1 MAKRKLKKGN
11 WSRQATRILKERYLM
26 KNDEGEVVETPE
38 QMIWRVADAMAEVE
52 RQYKADEEKVDKY
65 RNKFYDMMIERDFLP
80 NSPTLMNAGTG
91 TDLQYSGCYVLP
103 IPDSIEGIFDGV
115 RNAALVHQSGGGTG
129 FAFTRLRPSGNRVK
143 KSGGVASGPISFM
156 KVFDSATEQ
165 VKQGGRRRGANMG
178 VLKVDHPDIE
188 EFISCKLEG
197 GITNFNISVGATKEF
212 MEAVKKDKDYALRA
226 QEGWPDEEDGR
237 YSGGEEIGEKSAGEV
252 FDQIVDAAWQSGDP
266 GMIFLDKINEGAA
279 NPVPGMGPIE
289 ATNPCGEQPLYP
301 NESCNLGSINLGHM
315 VKRRGR
321 GYNIDWDRLERVVR
335 LATRFLDNVIDINPF
350 PLKEIEEAVKAN
362 RRIGL
367 GVMGWSD
374 LLFKLRIPY
383 DSNEGVKLGKKVM
396 KFVNETA
403 WDESEKLADEK
414 EPFPNFS
421 KSIYKDGAPKRN
433 STVTTIAPT
442 GSISIIANCSS
453 GIEPLFA
460 LAFTHTVEVED
471 RVMHFVNPVF
481 EQVMEKYKNGDKVIK
496 AVKKKGHLG
505 EVDIATPRM
514 KNIFKT
520 AHEVHWKWH
529 IKMQAAF
536 QAYVDNAVSKTI
548 NLSNKATRE
557 DIKDAYLFAYN
568 QGCNG
573 VTVFRDGCKGAQLL
587 TSGVDGEEDEK
598 EKGQEEFDVKPRPT
612 EVKGST
618 YRIATPVGTA
628 FVTINHNGETDQPL
642 EVFINVGKAGS
653 DVAAD
658 AEAMGRLISLCL
670 RISSPGLS
678 SKEVTELVVDQLEGI
693 GGGSSVGFGKQRVRS
708 LADGIAKVLTK
719 HIQENGNG
727 GEVEIISEQQSLRGK
742 GKQKDLCPEC
752 GNASLVFEEGCAKCM
767 SCGFSKC

>member
-1 MAKRKLKKGN
+1 MAKKIKKGN
-11 WSRQATRILKERYLM
+11 WSRQAQRILKERYLM
-26 KNDEGEVVETPE
+26 KNDEGEVIESPE
-38 QMIWRVADAMAEVE
+38 EMIWRVADAMAEVE
-52 RQYKADEEKVDKY
+52 RKYGAAEKEVDNW
-65 RNKFYDMMIERDFLP
+65 RNKFYDIMIERDFLP

-103 IPDSIEGIFDGV
+103 VPDSIEGIFDGV

-129 FAFTRLRPSGNRVK
+129 FAFSRLRPRGNRVK
-143 KSGGVASGPISFM
+143 KSGGVASGPVSFM

-165 VKQGGRRRGANMG
+165 VKQGGKRRGANMG

-197 GITNFNISVGATKEF
+197 GITNFNISIGATKEF
-212 MEAVKKDKDYALRA
+212 MEAVKKDNDYNLRA
-226 QEGWPDEEDGR
+226 REGWPDEETGR
-237 YSGGEEIGEKSAGEV
+237 YTGGEKIGKKSAAEV
-252 FDQIVDAAWQSGDP
+252 FDQIVDAAWASGDP
-266 GMIFLDKINEGAA
+266 GMVWLDRLNDGSA
-279 NPVPGMGPIE
+279 NPVPEMGPIE

-383 DSNEGVKLGKKVM
+383 DSKEGVNLAKKVM
-396 KFVNETA
+396 KFVNDTS
-403 WDESEKLADEK
+403 WDESEKLAEEK
-414 EPFPNFS
+414 EPFPNFN
-421 KSIYKDGAPKRN
+421 KSIYKDEAPKRN
-433 STVTTIAPT
+433 ATVTTIAPT

-460 LAFTHTVEVED
+460 LAFTHTAGE
-471 RVMHFVNPVF
+471 RKLHFINPIF
-481 EQVMEKYKNGDKVIK
+481 EQAMEKYKNGDQVVEE
-496 AVKKKGHLG
+496 VKKKGHLS
-505 EVDIATPRM
+505 EVDSASTRM
-514 KNIFKT
+514 KKIFKT
-520 AHEVHWKWH
+520 AHEIGWRWH

-536 QAYVDNAVSKTI
+536 QAHVDNAVSKTI
-548 NLSNKATRE
+548 NLPNKATKE
-557 DIKDAYLFAYN
+557 DVKEAYLLAYD

-573 VTVFRDGCKGAQLL
+573 VTVFRDGCKGAQVL
-587 TSGVDGEEDEK
+587 TSGVDEDEE
-598 EKGQEEFDVKPRPT
+598 EKQDREEFDVKPRPS

-618 YRIATPVGTA
+618 YRVATPVGTA

-670 RISSPGLS
+670 RISSPGLTA
-678 SKEVTELVVDQLEGI
+678 KEVSELIIDQLEGI
-693 GGGSSVGFGKQRVRS
+693 GGGSSVGFGKERVRS

-727 GEVEIISEQQSLRGK
+727 GEVKIISEQQVLGAE
-742 GKQKDLCPEC
+742 GKQKDICPEC
-752 GNASLVFEEGCAKCM
+752 GNATLVLEEGCAKCM